1 MSLRGGQK
9 VVLQALERAGVTE
22 KMPFDDCEEGGIS
35 GMGNKAIAVCLGH
48 LRTNA
53 IYKMRQRIQEKMME

>member
-1 MSLRGGQK
+1 
-9 VVLQALERAGVTE
+9 
-22 KMPFDDCEEGGIS
+22 
-35 GMGNKAIAVCLGH
+35 MGNKVIAICLGH